1 MTLGE
6 SLKEFR
12 DLHEKAKSGALGS
25 PDMAK
30 YHAVRDEVAHLLLSE
45 QHVGLLAGQRPRRA
59 LRVARAL
66 QADIEFDG
74 DTVRG
79 VTLQVSSGGFGALLT
94 RAPQVGEQVK
104 IALRV
109 PGSRKLQAR
118 ARVVDVKQ
126 RLENATAS
134 FQFVD
139 LDEPEIERMEVFV
152 YDAILEQ
159 FASR

>member
-1 MTLGE
+1 M
-6 SLKEFR
+6 
-12 DLHEKAKSGALGS
+12 
-25 PDMAK
+25 
-30 YHAVRDEVAHLLLSE
+30 
-45 QHVGLLAGQRPRRA
+45 
-59 LRVARAL
+59 
-66 QADIEFDG
+66 
-74 DTVRG
+74 
-79 VTLQVSSGGFGALLT
+79 SSGGFGALLT